1 MASMEEVSNR
11 EGKDVSTDSDQ
22 EKDTTDQVV
31 PNTNTH
37 PPEVKCIKQPSHPL
51 CSFHLTSGKSLD
63 GPNLGLSDRAL
74 RMLDI
79 TPPITTRVFVS
90 NLAYGVNEAK
100 LYEVFSM
107 SGSIVELILHRYD
120 HGESRGTATV
130 QYAHPLEAVQ
140 KIKNDPKSK
149 MTKNKK

>member
-1 MASMEEVSNR
+1 MASMEEVSNI
-11 EGKDVSTDSDQ
+11 ESKDVGTDTDQ
-22 EKDTTDQVV
+22 EKDNTDQVV

-37 PPEVKCIKQPSHPL
+37 PPEIKCIKQPSHPL
-51 CSFHLTSGKSLD
+51 CSFHLTSGNSLD

-100 LYEVFSM
+100 LYEVQEVKENF
-107 SGSIVELILHRYD
+107 VFPDKCCLC
-120 HGESRGTATV
+120 
-130 QYAHPLEAVQ
+130 
-140 KIKNDPKSK
+140 
-149 MTKNKK
+149 